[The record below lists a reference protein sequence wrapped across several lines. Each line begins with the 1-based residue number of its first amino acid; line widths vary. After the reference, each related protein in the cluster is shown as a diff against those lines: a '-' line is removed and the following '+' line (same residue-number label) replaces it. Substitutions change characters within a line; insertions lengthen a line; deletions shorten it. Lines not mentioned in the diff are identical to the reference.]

1 MLKIIR
7 CNKFTQKEII
17 FHKGLNAVVGDE
29 IASNSI
35 GKTTLLMIIDF
46 VFGGNDYITKNSD
59 TVENLG
65 HHEFQFTFEFDKT
78 EFYFSRKTDEYD
90 KVFICDFKFNKV
102 DVKSVNEYCSWLQ
115 KKYNCILED
124 LSFRNIIG
132 RYFRIYGKENLNER
146 KPIQYFEKEK
156 SIESILA
163 LIKLFDKFKNL
174 REAEVQLSN
183 LKDEKSILLN
193 AGKKSIISTAQNK
206 VAYKANVKQI
216 EELTSQ
222 LENLK
227 KEIVNQTTD
236 IGSLISE
243 EILSLQKEK
252 SDLSIKRNSLNSRL
266 QRTQINIR
274 NKKSKI
280 HAELGRFKDFFPD
293 FNIERAEEVDGFHE
307 NITQILKHEL
317 GQAEKTLLDQISK
330 LDEEIHNINIR
341 IESTMKIK
349 STPKFSVD
357 HLINLSA
364 KINELN
370 EENKYFSKKENLIAS
385 IRSVNDDYETLKIQV
400 TDDICSQI
408 NSSMEEINKSIYSD
422 GRRAPHLNIHG
433 NSFTFN
439 TYGDTGTG
447 TAFASLI
454 SFDLSLLHLTC
465 LPALIHDLP
474 LLKNIENIALENI
487 LELYSKEYKQVFI
500 AIDKLSSYG
509 VESSKLIKNNTVLQ
523 LDKNKLLFIKNWK
536 NK

>member
-1 MLKIIR
+1 MLNKIR
-7 CNKFTQKEII
+7 CDKFTQKEII

-59 TVENLG
+59 TVEHLG
-65 HHEFQFTFEFDKT
+65 HHEFQFSFKFDGN
-78 EFYFSRKTDEYD
+78 EFYFSRKTDDYNNISIYD
-90 KVFICDFKFNKV
+90 SEFNKIDTKTV
-102 DVKSVNEYCSWLQ
+102 AEYCEWLQ
-115 KKYNCILED
+115 KKYFCILED

-146 KPIQYFEKEK
+146 KPIQYYEKEK
-156 SIESILA
+156 AHESILA

-174 REAEVQLSN
+174 KEFENQLSN
-183 LKDEKSILLN
+183 LKDEKKVLLS

-206 VAYKANVKQI
+206 TAYKANVKQI
-216 EELTSQ
+216 EDLTSQ
-222 LENLK
+222 LEKLK

-236 IGSLISE
+236 IESLISE
-243 EILSLQKEK
+243 EILALQKEK
-252 SDLSIKRNSLNSRL
+252 SDLSIKQNSLNSRL
-266 QRTQINIR
+266 QRTRTNIQ

-280 HAELGRFKDFFPD
+280 HAELGRFKEFFPD
-293 FNIERAEEVDGFHE
+293 FNIKKAEEVDGFHE
-307 NITQILKHEL
+307 NITQILKNEL
-317 GQAEKTLLDQISK
+317 GQAEKNLLEQIK
-330 LDEEIHNINIR
+330 QLDEEIQNINTK
-341 IESTMKIK
+341 IESTMTIK
-349 STPKFSVD
+349 NAPKFSVD
-357 HLINLSA
+357 HLINLST

-370 EENKYFSKKENLIAS
+370 EENKYFSKKENLVAS
-385 IRSVNDDYETLKIQV
+385 IKSVGNDYETLKIKV

-408 NSSMEEINKSIYSD
+408 NSSMEEINKSVYSD
-422 GRRAPHLNIHG
+422 GRRAPHFNIHG
-433 NSFTFN
+433 DSFTFT

-487 LELYSKEYKQVFI
+487 FELYSKEEKQVFI

-509 VESSKLIKNNTVLQ
+509 DESFKLVKSNEVLQ